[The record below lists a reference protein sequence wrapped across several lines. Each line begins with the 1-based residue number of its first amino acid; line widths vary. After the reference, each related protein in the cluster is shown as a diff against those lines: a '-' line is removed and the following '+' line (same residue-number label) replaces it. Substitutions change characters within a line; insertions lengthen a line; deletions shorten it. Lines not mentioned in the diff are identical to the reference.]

1 MFSCYRVFCK
11 KMQSDEAGLLVFME
25 DDVNCCVDITSTK
38 DFKYITVNSNT
49 RTSSEEGFYFNF
61 IPNSKCILQRLPHM
75 SCFRLFFLICAC
87 VAAGLCDGIW

>member
-11 KMQSDEAGLLVFME
+11 KMQSDEPGLLVFME

-49 RTSSEEGFYFNF
+49 RTSSEEG
-61 IPNSKCILQRLPHM
+61 
-75 SCFRLFFLICAC
+75 
-87 VAAGLCDGIW
+87 LCDGIW

>member
-1 MFSCYRVFCK
+1 VH
-11 KMQSDEAGLLVFME
+11 SDEAGFLVFTE
-25 DDVNCCVDITSTK
+25 NDVNCCVDITSTK

-61 IPNSKCILQRLPHM
+61 SWAQYQIFAMFRPVM
-75 SCFRLFFLICAC
+75 SFFGLFFLIFVY